1 MSFRGQMIAW
11 ARAVLVRPALGSDP
25 AELNEIIEAAKR
37 SWDGAFAAEHAPI
50 APLSWEERVLLSGDG
65 NPSERVAFKFPQSME
80 IVGMFCFV
88 ETVTNGNLVVP
99 TLTSVDVAIDINN
112 QNNLT
117 QLDGITTSA
126 PGATRGGNFVTLAG
140 LHVNAPRLQG
150 LKLWGPA
157 PEFGATF
164 RYKQGTPQSH
174 FYEDAMVGLQLYVR
188 ELEDGKRPG
197 MYQSANVADQMRGG
211 FR

>member
-1 MSFRGQMIAW
+1 MSFRGEVIAW
-11 ARAVLVRPALGSDP
+11 ARAVLIRPALGSDP
-25 AELNEIIEAAKR
+25 AELNQLIEDAKR

-50 APLSWEERVLLSGDG
+50 APLSWEERVLLSGTG
-65 NPSERVAFKFPQSME
+65 VQSERVAFKFPQAME
-80 IVGMFCFV
+80 IVGMFAFV
-88 ETVTNGNLVVP
+88 ETVTDGALVVP
-99 TLTSVDVAIDINN
+99 TLSSIDVYLDINL

-117 QLDGITTSA
+117 QLDGVTTSA

-140 LHVNAPRLQG
+140 LHVNAPRLMG

-164 RYKQGTPQSH
+164 KYKQGTPQAP
-174 FYEDAMVGLQLYVR
+174 FYEDAMVGVQLYVR
-188 ELEDGKRPG
+188 ELDDGKYRG
-197 MYQSANVADQMRGG
+197 ANVADQLRGG

>member
-80 IVGMFCFV
+80 IVGMFTFV
-88 ETVTNGNLVVP
+88 EVVGTSQLMVP
-99 TLTSVDVAIDINN
+99 TLTSIDVAIDINN

-117 QLDGITTSA
+117 QLDGVTTAA

-164 RYKQGTPQSH
+164 RYKQGTPQSP
-174 FYEDAMVGLQLYVR
+174 FYQDAMVGLQLYVR
-188 ELEDGKRPG
+188 ELEDGKRAG
-197 MYQSANVADQMRGG
+197 MYQSANVADQVRGG

>member
-1 MSFRGQMIAW
+1 MSFRGEVIAW
-11 ARAVLVRPALGSDP
+11 ARQVLIRPALGSDP
-25 AELNEIIEAAKR
+25 AELNQLIEDAKR
-37 SWDGAFAAEHAPI
+37 SWDGAFGAEHAPI

-65 NPSERVAFKFPQSME
+65 KQSERVAFKFPQAME
-80 IVGMFCFV
+80 IVGMFAFV
-88 ETVTNGNLVVP
+88 ETTTDTGLVIP
-99 TLTSVDVAIDINN
+99 TLTSVDVYLDINN

-117 QLDGITTSA
+117 QLDGVTTSA

-140 LHVNAPRLQG
+140 LHVNAPRLMG

-164 RYKQGTPQSH
+164 KYKQGTPQAP
-174 FYEDAMVGLQLYVR
+174 FYEDAMVGVQLYVR
-188 ELEDGKRPG
+188 ELDDGGKYRG
-197 MYQSANVADQMRGG
+197 ANVADQLRGG

>member
-65 NPSERVAFKFPQSME
+65 NPSERVAFKFPQS
-80 IVGMFCFV
+80 I
-88 ETVTNGNLVVP
+88 
-99 TLTSVDVAIDINN
+99 DVAIDINN

-117 QLDGITTSA
+117 QLDGITTTA

-188 ELEDGKRPG
+188 ELEDGKRAG
-197 MYQSANVADQMRGG
+197 MYQSANVADQVRGG

>member
-1 MSFRGQMIAW
+1 MSFRGRVIEFVN
-11 ARAVLVRPALGSDP
+11 RALVRPALGSDP
-25 AELNEIIEAAKR
+25 AELEELKEAARR

-65 NPSERVAFKFPQSME
+65 NPSERVAFKFPQAME
-80 IVGMFCFV
+80 VVGIFAFV
-88 ETVTNGNLVVP
+88 ETVTNGQLVIP
-99 TLTSVDVAIDINN
+99 TMTSIDVYLDINN

-117 QLDGITTSA
+117 QLDGVTTSA
-126 PGATRGGNFVTLAG
+126 PGASRGGNFVTLAG
-140 LHVNAPRLQG
+140 IHVNAPRLTG

-157 PEFGATF
+157 PELGATF

-174 FYEDAMVGLQLYVR
+174 FYEDAMVGIQLYVR
-188 ELEDGKRPG
+188 ELDDGK
-197 MYQSANVADQMRGG
+197 YQGANVADQLRGG

>member
-1 MSFRGQMIAW
+1 MSFRGEVIAW
-11 ARAVLVRPALGSDP
+11 ARAVLIRPALGSDP
-25 AELNEIIEAAKR
+25 AELNQLIEDAKR
-37 SWDGAFAAEHAPI
+37 SWDGAFGAEHAPI

-65 NPSERVAFKFPQSME
+65 NPSERVAFKFPQAME
-80 IVGMFCFV
+80 IVGMFAFV

-99 TLTSVDVAIDINN
+99 TTTSIDVYLDINN

-117 QLDGITTSA
+117 QLDGVTTSA

-140 LHVNAPRLQG
+140 LHVNAPRLMG

-164 RYKQGTPQSH
+164 KYKQGTPQSH
-174 FYEDAMVGLQLYVR
+174 FYEDAMVGIQLYVR
-188 ELEDGKRPG
+188 ELDDGNKYRG
-197 MYQSANVADQMRGG
+197 ANVADQMRGG